1 MRYSVIEHLDMMYSH
16 ESMTEKAERAVSATT
31 SMGMGP
37 KQCGVEEVSPISY
50 YNLLAGLEERL

>member
-1 MRYSVIEHLDMMYSH
+1 MMYSH
-16 ESMTEKAERAVSATT
+16 ESMTGKAERAVSATT

-37 KQCGVEEVSPISY
+37 KQCGVEEVSSISY